1 MIKNYLKVAWRN
13 IVRNKFFSTIN
24 ILGLALGMAC
34 SLLILLWVQNELDM
48 DAFHKNKPYLYTV
61 YEKQYYDHKIFG
73 QYNTPGVLPAE
84 LKKQIPEIEYAT
96 GLGFNNKNT
105 FKVGDKILKIEGNSA
120 DADFFKMFS
129 FPLLQGNAKSALS
142 TPSSIAVSRKMAED
156 FFGSVQAAMGKT
168 VRYENRKD
176 FIITAVFENIK
187 SNSSTK
193 FDFLTNWDAFL
204 LDNSWAKQWGNNGP
218 LTYIQVRKDANPA
231 LVEKKVKHFLDDLNK
246 DQKKGTFTEELYLQ
260 RFDEGYLHGDFKDGK
275 LEGGRIEYV
284 HLFSI
289 VALFI
294 LLIAC
299 INFMNLTTARSVK
312 RAREIGVRKVVG
324 AVKNVLIR
332 QFLGE
337 SMLFTMIAVVFALII
352 MACLLPV
359 FNYITQKQIELPFA
373 DGAFWLKLVVITIVT
388 GVVSGS
394 YPALFLSSFNP
405 VKVLKGTAKLGSGA
419 TWFRKGLVV
428 FQFVLSVVLIIGTIV
443 ISKQVNYVQSINLGY
458 DRENLIY
465 VPLDGDLTSKY
476 QIFKTEALKSPG
488 IQSVTRMSQEPTNIQ
503 NGTGGVDW
511 DGKDQNVNI
520 EFTQA
525 SIGYDFTNTMKLKMA
540 SGRDYSRDFATD
552 SVGYIINEAALKRIG
567 YKDPIGKRLT
577 FWGHKGTIV
586 GVVKDFHFTSL
597 HDPIRPFVIRLA
609 EKESYGSALIRTQP
623 GKTKEALASL
633 ETIWKQMNPNFQ
645 FTYSF
650 SDEEYKKLYNN
661 EQIISKLSNA
671 FAFLAIFISCLG
683 LLGLAMFTA
692 EQRVKEIGIR
702 KVLGASAGSLF
713 ALLSREFLILVFIAL
728 IIASPVAWYAMN
740 KWLLNFAYKTP
751 VEWWVFVL
759 SGIIAIFITLITV
772 SFQSAKA
779 VLMNPI
785 KSLRSE

>member
-1 MIKNYLKVAWRN
+1 MLRNYLKVAWRN
-13 IVRNKFFSTIN
+13 LLRNKFFSTIN

-34 SLLILLWVQNELDM
+34 SILILLWVQSETGM
-48 DAFHKNKPYLYTV
+48 DAFHTNDKYLFSV
-61 YEKQYYDHKIFG
+61 YEKQYYDHKVFG
-73 QYNTPGVLPAE
+73 QYSTPGVLPAE

-96 GLGFNNKNT
+96 GYAFNNKNT
-105 FKVGDKILKIEGNSA
+105 FKVGDKILKIDGNSA

-129 FPLLQGNAKSALS
+129 YPLIQGNAKTALS

-156 FFGSVQAAMGKT
+156 FFGSPQNAMGKT

-176 FIITAVFENIK
+176 FIISAVFENIK
-187 SNSSTK
+187 SNSSLK

-218 LTYIQVRKDANPA
+218 STFIQIRKDANPA
-231 LVEKKVKHFLDDLNK
+231 LVEKKLKHFLDDLNK
-246 DQKKGTFTEELYLQ
+246 EQKKGTFTEELYIQ
-260 RFDEGYLHGDFKDGK
+260 KFGDNYLHGDFKDGRF
-275 LEGGRIEYV
+275 EGGRIEYV

-289 VALFI
+289 VAVFI

-324 AVKNVLIR
+324 AVRRVLIR
-332 QFLGE
+332 QFIGE
-337 SMLFTMIAVVFALII
+337 SILLTAIAMVFSLII
-352 MACLLPV
+352 MACLLPL
-359 FNYITQKQIELPFA
+359 FNFITQKQIGLPFA
-373 DGAFWLKLVVITIVT
+373 DLLFWLKLVVITLIT
-388 GVVSGS
+388 GLIAGS

-405 VKVLKGTAKLGSGA
+405 VKVLKGTIKLSSGA

-458 DRENLIY
+458 DRENMIY
-465 VPLDGDLTSKY
+465 VPLDGELTSKY
-476 QIFKTEALKSPG
+476 QVFKTEALKSPG

-511 DGKDQNVNI
+511 DGKDPNVNI

-525 SIGYDFTNTMKLKMA
+525 SIGYDFVNTMKLKMA

-552 SVGYIINEAALKRIG
+552 SVGYIINQAALKRIG

-577 FWGHKGTIV
+577 FWGKKGTII

-597 HDPIRPFVIRLA
+597 HDPINPLVMRLA
-609 EKESYGSALIRTQP
+609 EKETYGSALIRTRP
-623 GKTKEALASL
+623 GKTKEALTSL
-633 ETIWKQMNPNFQ
+633 ETLCKQLNPNFQ
-645 FTYSF
+645 FTYNF

-661 EQIISKLSNA
+661 EQIISKLSNV

-692 EQRVKEIGIR
+692 EQRTKEIGIR
-702 KVLGASAGSLF
+702 KVLGASVGTLF
-713 ALLSREFLILVFIAL
+713 TMLSREFIVLVLIAL
-728 IIASPVAWYAMN
+728 LIASPISWFAMD
-740 KWLLNFAYKTP
+740 KWLLKYSYHTDIS
-751 VEWWVFVL
+751 WWIFLL
-759 SGIIAIFITLITV
+759 SGLIAILITLATV

-779 VLMNPI
+779 ALMNPI